1 MNRTREGQGS
11 KRMEDSNNN
20 QRNGKLLRICK
31 LLLKVHP
38 ELQSYSK
45 AIQWPKRKEGIE
57 MGRRLPKGFQ
67 RCKRQD
73 YKLTSTLSSKKE
85 RKV

>member
-20 QRNGKLLRICK
+20 QRNVKLLRICK
-31 LLLKVHP
+31 LLLKVHA

-45 AIQWPKRKEGIE
+45 AIQ
-57 MGRRLPKGFQ
+57 
-67 RCKRQD
+67 
-73 YKLTSTLSSKKE
+73 
-85 RKV
+85 

>member
-11 KRMEDSNNN
+11 KRMEDSNKN

-45 AIQWPKRKEGIE
+45 AIQ
-57 MGRRLPKGFQ
+57 
-67 RCKRQD
+67 
-73 YKLTSTLSSKKE
+73 
-85 RKV
+85 

>member
-11 KRMEDSNNN
+11 EKMEDSNKN

-45 AIQWPKRKEGIE
+45 AIK
-57 MGRRLPKGFQ
+57 
-67 RCKRQD
+67 
-73 YKLTSTLSSKKE
+73 
-85 RKV
+85 